1 MVVWL
6 KLARYKAY
14 CLQLPSATCHR

>member
-14 CLQLPSATCHR
+14 CLLLPSATCHR